1 MIKDVR
7 FTKMV
12 GAGNDFIVTD
22 NRSGVIGN
30 DAAKIAKKLSNRKH
44 SIGADGLILLEK
56 SSAIGGSA
64 SGGKK
69 ADFRMRIFN
78 PDGSEAE
85 MCGNGVRCVA
95 KFAVDHKIK
104 KGLLS
109 IETLAGI
116 IEAEVRGHIVKA
128 KLVKPKGLK
137 LNFSLQINGRSEI
150 LNFIDTGVPHAV
162 KLLDSLEGVD
172 VDQWGSQIRR
182 HPYFAPRGT
191 NADLI
196 SLGSQNKVEVR
207 TYERG
212 VEGETLS
219 CGTGST
225 AAALVAA
232 ALKGLKSPVFVRTK
246 GGETLKVYFSKKGSE
261 FFNVY
266 LEGPVQTTFEGRV
279 VL

>member
-1 MIKDVR
+1 MASLE

-12 GAGNDFIVTD
+12 GAGNDFIVVD
-22 NRSGVIGN
+22 NRSGAIGN
-30 DAAKIAKKLSNRKH
+30 DAAKIAKKLSDRKH
-44 SIGADGLILLEK
+44 SVGADGLILLEK
-56 SSAIGGSA
+56 S
-64 SGGKK
+64 KK
-69 ADFRMRIFN
+69 ADIRMRIFN

-95 KFAVDHKIK
+95 KFAVTHKIK
-104 KGLLS
+104 KSALS

-116 IEAEVRGHIVKA
+116 IEAEARGNIVKA
-128 KLVKPKGLK
+128 KLVKPKALK
-137 LNFSLQINGRSEI
+137 LNFSLQVNGRNEI

-162 KLLDSLEGVD
+162 KVLDSLEGVD
-172 VDQWGSQIRR
+172 VDEWGSQIRR

-191 NADLI
+191 NANFV
-196 SLGSQNKVEVR
+196 SLGSQNKIEVR

-225 AAALVAA
+225 AAALVVA
-232 ALKGLKSPVFVRTK
+232 ALKGLKSPVLVLTK

-279 VL
+279 AL

>member
-1 MIKDVR
+1 MADCR

-12 GAGNDFIVTD
+12 AAGNDFIVVD
-22 NRSGVIGN
+22 NRLRVVGN
-30 DAAKIAKKLSNRKH
+30 DATKIAKKLAERKY

-56 SSAIGGSA
+56 S
-64 SGGKK
+64 KK
-69 ADFRMRIFN
+69 ADVKMRIFN
-78 PDGSEAE
+78 PDGSQAE
-85 MCGNGVRCVA
+85 MCGNGVRCAA
-95 KFAVDHKIK
+95 KFWGGHQIK
-104 KGLLS
+104 KGKCS

-116 IEAEVRGHIVKA
+116 IEAEVRGNVVTA
-128 KLVKPKGLK
+128 KLVKPKGLR
-137 LNFSLQINGRSEI
+137 LNFSLQVNGRNET

-162 KLLDSLEGVD
+162 KFVDSLKGVD
-172 VDQWGSQIRR
+172 VDRFGREIRR

-191 NADLI
+191 NADFVC
-196 SLGSQNKVEVR
+196 LGSQHTIEVR

-232 ALKGLKSPVFVRTK
+232 ALKGLKSPVLVRTK
-246 GGETLKVYFSKKGSE
+246 GGEILKVYFSRKKGE
-261 FFNVY
+261 FSDVY

-279 VL
+279 KL